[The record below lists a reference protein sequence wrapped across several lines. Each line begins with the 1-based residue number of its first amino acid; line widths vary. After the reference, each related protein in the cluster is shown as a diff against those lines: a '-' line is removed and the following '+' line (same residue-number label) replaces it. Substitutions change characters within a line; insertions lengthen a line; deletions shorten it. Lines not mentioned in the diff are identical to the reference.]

1 MSRTRPFR
9 DISSRAAPQR
19 RASAAIEIRANGGP
33 GARSEPPTPG
43 AGCGPAVQPS
53 PLPRE
58 GTAVPVEDTPPPPG
72 ASVPAGAGVTAGRFG
87 GGRPR
92 PCVPSPPPQHAL
104 CFGFYR
110 FLSCSSKLGASS
122 CREETGPPEQRIAL
136 TAAGKWAIPQNVLL
150 RLYSKDRREK
160 NKRTGVG
167 RARGRRRR
175 RPAPTGPVFQPG
187 FFSFFLLFFLLFFS
201 PKERLEDL
209 RAQIWH

>member
-1 MSRTRPFR
+1 MRPR
-9 DISSRAAPQR
+9 GAAV
-19 RASAAIEIRANGGP
+19 ASAPGGNRGPGGRHPPPSLRLCPGRCRGHCWPLWGGP
-33 GARSEPPTPG
+33 P
-43 AGCGPAVQPS
+43 
-53 PLPRE
+53 
-58 GTAVPVEDTPPPPG
+58 
-72 ASVPAGAGVTAGRFG
+72 ASVCPV
-87 GGRPR
+87 
-92 PCVPSPPPQHAL
+92 PPPQHAL